1 VETTANIVPFFT
13 AGGTLRP
20 DAPSYIARPA
30 DEELYQQIVAA
41 QFCYVLTARQRGKSS
56 LMVRVAGRLRA
67 AGVRTAIVDL
77 SALGTQINE
86 DQWYLGIA
94 RRIAE
99 QLQLQQDVER
109 WWQSQIG
116 AGAVQRFGEF
126 LREAVI
132 EALPGQTVLFLDE
145 IDTTLGLPFRD
156 DFFAALR
163 QLYNQRAVS
172 PEYERLTLVL
182 LGVAAP
188 TDLIADKQRT
198 PFNIGRAISLGE
210 FRRADATPLA
220 AVLDRRFPG
229 CGERMLDRIF
239 FWTRGH
245 PYLTQRLCAEA
256 AALPAG
262 SLDEATI
269 DALVER
275 LFLTNDARNESNLRF
290 VRRAIEEQRNRRPLL
305 NLYRRILAS
314 ERIAYDQRSP
324 VQERLRLAGLV
335 RAEDGVLAVRNEIY
349 QRVFNDAWAR
359 AATPVDWNR
368 IIIAA
373 ASTIIVIA
381 LIVGFVGYQQ
391 NRRAASRIQLITTL
405 AQTCRLGLATGY
417 GIFTASSQDERIA
430 ALTPDEEDSDG
441 TRADQLLLAQCILHK
456 PLRSLAIPPSE
467 RAVIHQS
474 ICDVIKRNSYNESC
488 DE

>member
-1 VETTANIVPFFT
+1 VESTATIAQFFT

-20 DAPSYIARPA
+20 DAPSYIERPA
-30 DEELYQQIVAA
+30 DDELYRQIVTA

-67 AGVRTAIVDL
+67 VGVRTAIVDL
-77 SALGTQINE
+77 SALGTQLTE
-86 DQWYLGIA
+86 DQWYVGIA

-99 QLQLQQDVER
+99 QLQLKLDVEL
-109 WWQSQIG
+109 WWQHQIG
-116 AGAVQRFGEF
+116 AGSIQRFGEF
-126 LREAVI
+126 LREEVI
-132 EALPGQTVLFLDE
+132 ESLPGQTVLFFDE

-163 QLYNQRAVS
+163 QLYNQRAVNAA
-172 PEYERLTLVL
+172 YERLTVVL

-198 PFNIGRAISLGE
+198 PFNIGRAIALGE
-210 FRRADATPLA
+210 FRRADAAPLA

-229 CGERMLDRIF
+229 CGKQMLDRIF

-256 AALPAG
+256 AALPEGA
-262 SLDEATI
+262 LDDSAI

-275 LFLTNDARNESNLRF
+275 LFLTPDARNESNLRF

-305 NLYRRILAS
+305 SLYRRILAG
-314 ERIAYDQRSP
+314 EQIADDQRSP

-349 QRVFNDAWAR
+349 RRVFNDAWAR
-359 AATPVDWNR
+359 AATPVDRNG

-373 ASTIIVIA
+373 ASVVVVIA
-381 LIVGFVGYQQ
+381 LIVGLVRYEQ
-391 NRRAASRIQLITTL
+391 NRRATARVQLITTL
-405 AQTCRLGLATGY
+405 AQLCRLELATGY
-417 GIFTASSQDERIA
+417 GIFTASSQDDRIA
-430 ALTPDEEDSDG
+430 ALTPRDEDSEA
-441 TRADQLLLAQCILHK
+441 TRADQFAVARCLLHK
-456 PLRSLAIPPSE
+456 PLSSLAISAPQ
-467 RAVIHQS
+467 RAEVHDAICSVIRRQS
-474 ICDVIKRNSYNESC
+474 YESC